1 MKSLSVGG
9 SSPVTP
15 IMVVKALAV
24 GAVLLVIGLVLA
36 LGLASLVIRLLVGD
50 SMF

>member
-1 MKSLSVGG
+1 
-9 SSPVTP
+9 VTP

-24 GAVLLVIGLVLA
+24 GAVFLVIGLVLA